1 MGTYERRQWQGTRE
15 LYHTRERPVTTPF
28 YTVLCTIGQRPIQA
42 AGTVLYRSLD

>member
-28 YTVLCTIGQRPIQA
+28 CTIGPRPIQA